1 MRPNQQIMALNTEA
15 AHTYHAAL
23 AGSPGEEYLAHRGL
37 LEGAEQFKLGWV
49 ERPVAGHEDRFIHT
63 VSVPYMTQAGCVG
76 LKFRRIDDSTPKYD
90 QMPGQKAHLFN
101 VSAIIDAVDCVL
113 ITEGELD
120 AVAATIAGLPACGV
134 AGANNWK
141 PWWRRVFDGIERVI
155 IVTDNDDKADGS
167 NPGQDLARRI
177 SDSLPNGVRVSL
189 PAGHD
194 VCSMIEAYG
203 AQAFVD
209 LVEAVR

>member
-1 MRPNQQIMALNTEA
+1 MRPSPQLIELNTKA

-23 AGSPGEEYLAHRGL
+23 AGSPGEEYLANRGL
-37 LEGAEQFKLGWV
+37 LDGAERFLLGWV
-49 ERPVAGHEDRFIHT
+49 ERPVPGHEDRFIHT
-63 VSVPYMTQAGCVG
+63 VSVPYMTAAGCVAM
-76 LKFRRIDDSTPKYD
+76 KFRRIDDSTPKYD
-90 QMPGQKAHLFN
+90 QPAGQRSHLFN
-101 VSAIIDAVDCVL
+101 VAAIIEAVDSVL
-113 ITEGELD
+113 ITEGEFD
-120 AVAATIAGLPACGV
+120 AVAATIAGFPACGV

-155 IVTDNDDKADGS
+155 IVTDNDHKEDGS

-177 SDSLPNGVRVSL
+177 SDSLTNGIRVSL

-203 AQAFVD
+203 AQAFTD